1 MDSVLSCTAAGVR
14 FEFKREPYGFTV
26 RFHRHC
32 GKEWDALLNASE
44 NEPGKGPGKCPEK
57 GSKIRKSRELVERAT
72 AVLEQLRQNPYI
84 TRGELAEKL
93 GISERQARSSVEL
106 LKSRELIRH
115 EGPAK
120 GGYWVVNE

>member
-26 RFHRHC
+26 RFHRHF

-44 NEPGKGPGKCPEK
+44 NEPEKGPE
-57 GSKIRKSRELVERAT
+57 IRKSRELVERAT

-93 GISERQARSSVEL
+93 GISKRQARSSVEL

-120 GGYWVVNE
+120 GGYWIVNE